1 MQYSSDS
8 DSSSSNSSYNS
19 FSSSSSSDSYNKYQ
33 HHQKHQLKTHLQ
45 QKHQHLDRSTIK
57 TLCSMS
63 ETSIVKLAA
72 KINKLVDHANVQR
85 IGIPSDLTVRREKFL
100 QFIRTYKCALESFT
114 VTSNI
119 LATFELDS
127 KIHKP
132 YTKSVDRALWKSL
145 YGHIQ
150 SVTLDSL
157 HEHHGSG
164 FSMLLALQRKCAN
177 IDEDNREYLEDRFKF
192 CRMHRNENATG
203 YLTRL
208 QNYSHKPKQAGA
220 HISTELF
227 QKFSLHK

>member
-1 MQYSSDS
+1 MQFSCDS
-8 DSSSSNSSYNS
+8 DSSSSNSSSNY
-19 FSSSSSSDSYNKYQ
+19 FSSSSSSDSDSSSQHLHQNKQ
-33 HHQKHQLKTHLQ
+33 QLKLHLKQKHP
-45 QKHQHLDRSTIK
+45 HLDKSTLK

-63 ETSIVKLAA
+63 ETQIVKLAA
-72 KINKLVDHANVQR
+72 KINKLIDHANIQR
-85 IGIPSDLTVRREKFL
+85 IGIPSDITVRREKFL

-132 YTKSVDRALWKSL
+132 YTKSVDKALWKSL

-177 IDEDNREYLEDRFKF
+177 IDEDNREYLEDIFKS
-192 CRMHRNENATG
+192 CRMYRNENATG

-208 QNYSHKPKQAGA
+208 QNYSHKAKQAGA
-220 HISTELF
+220 HITAER
-227 QKFSLHK
+227 